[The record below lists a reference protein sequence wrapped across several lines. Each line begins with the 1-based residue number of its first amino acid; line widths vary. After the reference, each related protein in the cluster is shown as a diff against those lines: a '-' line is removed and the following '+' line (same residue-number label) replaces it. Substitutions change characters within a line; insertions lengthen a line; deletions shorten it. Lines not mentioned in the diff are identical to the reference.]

1 MEPESLPSGDPHVWD
16 ITVLP
21 VTGTVLAG
29 FAVIVLLILFSALI
43 SGAEV
48 AYFSMGPSDKSKLTK
63 SKKDKKVFYNLQNP
77 ERLLATI
84 LVSNNFVNV
93 GIVILGTF
101 LSTKVFDFTH
111 SPVLEFVF
119 QAVIITFILLLF
131 GEIIPK
137 VYASHYPL
145 AFARFMAIPLIFLG
159 KLFSPV
165 NAILIHSTKFVNRR
179 LRNRHKELSMDDIS
193 QALELTSGNEIS
205 DEKEIL
211 EGIVKFGNKSV
222 AEIMRPRVD
231 VISLDIR
238 LGFEAVLEVID
249 RTGYSRLPVYS
260 ESFDNVKGILFI
272 KDLLPHTEKG
282 SNFNWQS
289 LLRPPFYV
297 PETRKIKALLEDFQK
312 NKVHMAVVV
321 DEYGGSSG
329 IVTLE
334 DVLEEIVGDIADEF
348 DEDEHFYSRLGDNK
362 FIFDGKTSLID
373 FCKVT
378 GIDEDG
384 FDDVKGDADTLAGLI
399 LELKGEF
406 PVQGEKFTC
415 KNMQF
420 TIEAITKR
428 RIKQIRTEL
437 IKDE

>member
-1 MEPESLPSGDPHVWD
+1 LETESLSSGDPLSWG

-21 VTGTVLAG
+21 VTGPVIAG
-29 FAVIVLLILFSALI
+29 LAVILLLIISSALI

-48 AYFSMGPSDKSKLTK
+48 AYFSLSPTDKSKLTK
-63 SKKDKKVFYNLQNP
+63 GKQDKKVLFNILNP
-77 ERLLATI
+77 QQLLATI
-84 LVSNNFVNV
+84 LVSNNFVNIA
-93 GIVILGTF
+93 IVILGTF
-101 LSTKVFDFTH
+101 VSTRVFDFSS
-111 SPVLEFVF
+111 SPTLEFIF
-119 QAVIITFILLLF
+119 QAVIITFIILLF

-137 VYASHYPL
+137 VFASHYPL
-145 AFARFMAIPLIFLG
+145 AFARFMALPLVFLG
-159 KLFSPV
+159 KLFMPI
-165 NAILIHSTKFVNRR
+165 NAILIHSTTFVNKR
-179 LRNRHKELSMDDIS
+179 LRNRQKEISMEDIS
-193 QALELTSGNEIS
+193 QALELTSENEIS
-205 DEKEIL
+205 EEKEIL

-238 LGFEAVLEVID
+238 MGFDAVLEVID
-249 RTGYSRLPVYS
+249 QTGYSRLPAYS

-348 DEDEHFYSRLGDNK
+348 DEDEHFYSRLAENK
-362 FIFDGKTSLID
+362 FIFDGKTSLND

-378 GIDEDG
+378 GIDEDQ
-384 FDDVKGDADTLAGLI
+384 FDEVKGDADTLAGLI

-406 PVQGEKFTC
+406 PVQGEKFMC
-415 KNMQF
+415 KKIQF
-420 TIEAITKR
+420 TIESITKR

-437 IKDE
+437 LKDE